1 MRKEYKQMM
10 DQLSPREE
18 LVEQVLAQAGAHAE
32 QKQNRRRPMHKK
44 KLILALAAA
53 LVVLTG
59 SAMAVGS
66 QLGLL
71 NVFFQGD
78 TSGLEPYVQTEVGS
92 AENEDYRFT
101 VNSAYYDGMTVYA
114 TVTVEG
120 LNDQAVEDLKS
131 NRSDAEFHRELW
143 GDALADNMLEK
154 GISGPDT
161 IVCNRGE
168 VTEAAGYEYTGGSMG
183 GKDLPGTETSRS
195 RTVEVGF
202 DRWLGPV
209 DTPLELWVG
218 FMGREY
224 SVKIPL
230 DTVVGSAH
238 LEPDQEFL
246 FNPLTGQ
253 RAILTEATLTPT
265 QMYYEIE
272 TVGEMRLET
281 GWDVMNGQFV
291 LKMKDGTLIT
301 TEQLHG
307 NAGGGKY
314 DWDNGIFAYNV
325 EFNKVRFSDVSEVE
339 AIIFGDTEF
348 PLDGSEPT
356 LADESERFYPFY
368 VPRYDENG
376 PWCTDVEA
384 LCRGLGAEYI
394 WDEDT
399 QTATATYRDVTIQM
413 TVGSSQVLVN
423 GKPVELTVSVW
434 DEELQD
440 WIDDVPLPI
449 AREDGMLLA
458 PTYLFYNWSAL
469 GDTWDVSISYL
480 HLDGQVNQ
488 DPDRLVVLP

>member
-78 TSGLEPYVQTEVGS
+78 TSGLEPYVQTDLGS
-92 AENEDYRFT
+92 AENEDFRFT

-120 LNDQAVEDLKS
+120 LNEQAVEDLKS
-131 NRSDAEFHRELW
+131 SRSDAEFHRELW

-161 IVCNRGE
+161 IVCNGGE

-183 GKDLPGTETSRS
+183 GKDLPDTETSRS

-230 DTVVGSAH
+230 DTVVDSKTY
-238 LEPDQEFL
+238 LPD
-246 FNPLTGQ
+246 
-253 RAILTEATLTPT
+253 
-265 QMYYEIE
+265 
-272 TVGEMRLET
+272 
-281 GWDVMNGQFV
+281 
-291 LKMKDGTLIT
+291 
-301 TEQLHG
+301 EQL
-307 NAGGGKY
+307 
-314 DWDNGIFAYNV
+314 
-325 EFNKVRFSDVSEVE
+325 R
-339 AIIFGDTEF
+339 
-348 PLDGSEPT
+348 
-356 LADESERFYPFY
+356 
-368 VPRYDENG
+368 
-376 PWCTDVEA
+376 
-384 LCRGLGAEYI
+384 
-394 WDEDT
+394 
-399 QTATATYRDVTIQM
+399 
-413 TVGSSQVLVN
+413 
-423 GKPVELTVSVW
+423 
-434 DEELQD
+434 
-440 WIDDVPLPI
+440 
-449 AREDGMLLA
+449 
-458 PTYLFYNWSAL
+458 
-469 GDTWDVSISYL
+469 
-480 HLDGQVNQ
+480 
-488 DPDRLVVLP
+488 